1 MSTKKDT
8 FNYTYSLEID
18 PENLKPITD
27 QVARF
32 LGIVNDQMESSLIF
46 ARKMRGG
53 SGGGGGLRSKKSQ
66 REAQEEQEDAVEMIA
81 QLISVI
87 RNHPSLDILPSIEDE
102 VEDTAEAYERYKE
115 VLTFDPTDPSTFP
128 GNIID
133 E

>member
-53 SGGGGGLRSKKSQ
+53 SGGGGGLRSKKSHA
-66 REAQEEQEDAVEMIA
+66 EAQHEQEDAVEMIA
-81 QLISVI
+81 ELISVI
-87 RNHPSLDILPSIEDE
+87 RNHPSLSSIEDE

>member
-1 MSTKKDT
+1 MADKKDT

-53 SGGGGGLRSKKSQ
+53 SGGGGGLRSKKSHA
-66 REAQEEQEDAVEMIA
+66 EAQQEQEDAVEMIA

-87 RNHPSLDILPSIEDE
+87 RNHPSLSSIEDE

>member
-1 MSTKKDT
+1 MSQKKDT
-8 FNYTYSLEID
+8 FQYTYNLEID

-32 LGIVNDQMESSLIF
+32 LGIVNDQLESSLIF

-53 SGGGGGLRSKKSQ
+53 SGGGGGGLRSKQSHAQ
-66 REAQEEQEDAVEMIA
+66 AQEEHDDAVEMIA
-81 QLISVI
+81 ELISVI
-87 RNHPSLDILPSIEDE
+87 RNHPSLSSIEDE
-102 VEDTAEAYERYKE
+102 VEDTADAYERYNE

>member
-1 MSTKKDT
+1 MADKKDT

-53 SGGGGGLRSKKSQ
+53 SGGGGGLRSKKSHA
-66 REAQEEQEDAVEMIA
+66 EAQQDQEDAVEMIA

-87 RNHPSLDILPSIEDE
+87 RNHPSLSSIEDE